1 MKFCRVAFYFA
12 LVGLSVL
19 RCWAE
24 EKPAPQLDTIVFV
37 NGDQLTGVLLRSVGD
52 KLVFKSDVVGE
63 VTVPLAKIKEMRSSG
78 SFAVLRKDVRVH
90 RGDLRSGTLSVT
102 GGNVIVQ
109 SPLAPPEIIPVKEVG
124 YILDQQT
131 VDREVERKAG
141 IWYGWSGTVSGG
153 ATIVQS
159 TQYGRTFNVGV
170 SLARTVPT
178 VAYLRARNRT
188 LVSLQETYGKLT
200 TPAVPLGALDAN
212 GNPIP
217 DSVVKTSIFHGGLER
232 DQYFTQ
238 RFYALATTA
247 FDHNY
252 AQGLELQSTYGGGI
266 GWTPKSTPKQQLDVK
281 ADVHYTK
288 EEFQTPSSNLDLFG
302 SSLSETYKLALPR
315 KMILTQALA
324 LLPAWNNLDA
334 YAANGNVALAV
345 PVLKRLA
352 MSLSAADSFLNN
364 PSYGYKKNSFQFVTG
379 ITYSLK

>member
-1 MKFCRVAFYFA
+1 MKFCRFVLLFA
-12 LVGLSVL
+12 LVGSSILGC
-19 RCWAE
+19 RAE
-24 EKPAPQLDTIVFV
+24 DKTAPQLDTIIFV

-63 VTVPLAKIKEMRSSG
+63 VTVPLSKIKEMRSSG
-78 SFAVLRKDVRVH
+78 AFAVLRKNVQVH
-90 RGDLRSGTLSVT
+90 RGELRSGTLSVT
-102 GGNVIVQ
+102 NGNVIVQ
-109 SPLAPPEIIPVKEVG
+109 SPLAPPEVIPVKEVG

-141 IWYGWSGTVSGG
+141 LLYGWSGTVSGG
-153 ATIVQS
+153 ATVVQS

-170 SLARTVPT
+170 ALARNVPT

-188 LVSLQETYGKLT
+188 LLNLQETYGKLT
-200 TPAVPLGALDAN
+200 TPAIPAGALDGN

-217 DSVVKTSIFHGGLER
+217 DSVVKTSIFHAGLER

-238 RFYALATTA
+238 RFYALATTT

-266 GWTPKSTPKQQLDVK
+266 GWTPKSTPKQQLDIK
-281 ADVHYTK
+281 ADIHYTK
-288 EEFQTPSSNLDLFG
+288 EEFKTPSSNLDLFG

-324 LLPAWNNLDA
+324 ILPAWNNLDA
-334 YAANGNVALAV
+334 YAANSNVTFAM

-352 MSLSAADSFLNN
+352 MSVSASDSFLNN
-364 PSYGYKKNSFQFVTG
+364 PSFGYKKNSFQFVTG
-379 ITYSLK
+379 VTYSLK